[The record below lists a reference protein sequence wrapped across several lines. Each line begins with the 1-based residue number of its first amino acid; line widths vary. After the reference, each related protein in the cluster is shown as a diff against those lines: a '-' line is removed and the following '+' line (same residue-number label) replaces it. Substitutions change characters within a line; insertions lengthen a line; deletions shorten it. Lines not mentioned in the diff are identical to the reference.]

1 MKKLF
6 ILLLMI
12 SSELIAQQTEFIIGA
27 EHVSA
32 MGRFGGY
39 GGVPHSPE
47 YWNNVKAFGLNW
59 AGLKYSQ
66 VYQTYGSVPVS
77 NILNDIIRAEQNG
90 IKVFI
95 YNGFDRDEAG
105 NHYYPKRWL
114 YQVEDVGNE
123 FDDFNNRET
132 GTNALPPGD
141 EDALLH
147 WSLAPQDSSDLNY
160 WRLIPGFHNS
170 GLVASDLREKNP
182 QMDGQ
187 KYYLKIKM
195 RLPLATAFEN
205 VPICT
210 VKVHY
215 KEGSELGGVVSAN
228 QFSNNDW
235 KEITVLCFMKT
246 PEGPIDCLPNNRSDI
261 NNLPDTSEIN
271 QIPNYIPNEE
281 VTFTPYDYQIY
292 WNGTAPYNYTV
303 DLDYIAVDDI
313 NAHQLYTGFFDE
325 RIQDFAINYKN
336 EAGVINFQIWD
347 EPFRENLF
355 IVKKIQSILYNAGVG
370 NKEPI
375 CYRAFF
381 DEPVPNK
388 KFLYESNMQVLL
400 STIYPIP
407 YYFYGTADTFVKPG
421 EANYTN
427 RLQSRLQS
435 HLISPLRGLI
445 NEAANFEKPFWF
457 TVQAHKWA
465 VRPTPNNPAGQMWHR
480 EPSAY
485 EIKAMANLAVC
496 YGAKGIIY
504 YLYAHNYKNRDEIA
518 GLYYHDTNNFNG
530 SPRYL
535 DEYNYPKWET
545 IKQLNQNLSVI
556 GDELLSLKWQDKAW
570 SILNAQPESSYITNL
585 QSYYDSIPDP
595 QLETFV
601 ELSEFKKINEEQND
615 NLEYFFIVNR
625 RTLQGETRD
634 IRVHYDKSATNP
646 DNWQNWIIKEV
657 GTDSF
662 WVDGETG
669 EFTAYYTEGE
679 GKLYSLEPV
688 VMGGGN
694 LEIDE
699 TIFRTVE
706 LKEDLTVESGATLTL
721 NADYYCYGNII
732 LNGGKII
739 GNGKLVF
746 HKNKR
751 ITTAN

>member
-6 ILLLMI
+6 ILILML
-12 SSELIAQQTEFIIGA
+12 SGVLTAQQTEFIIGA

-32 MGRFGGY
+32 MGRFDGY
-39 GGVPHSPE
+39 GGVPHNTE
-47 YWNNVKAFGLNW
+47 YWNKVKEFGLNW

-77 NILNDIIRAEQNG
+77 NILNDISRAEQNG

-105 NHYYPKRWL
+105 NHYYPKRWV
-114 YQVEDVGNE
+114 YQVEKAGDSNVDFLNINTVLNDNDDGATTHWDLALDQNPYNYIRLLPGQVPYWQVVGN
-123 FDDFNNRET
+123 
-132 GTNALPPGD
+132 
-141 EDALLH
+141 
-147 WSLAPQDSSDLNY
+147 
-160 WRLIPGFHNS
+160 
-170 GLVASDLREKNP
+170 LREQNL

-195 RLPLATAFEN
+195 RLPLATTFEN

-215 KEGSELGGVVSAN
+215 KEGSELGGIVSAN

-246 PEGPIDCLPNNRSDI
+246 PEGPVDCIPNNPSDI
-261 NNLPDTSEIN
+261 YNLPDTSEIN

-292 WNGTAPYNYTV
+292 WNSTAPYNYTL
-303 DLDYIAVDDI
+303 DIDYIAVDDV
-313 NAHQLYTGFFDE
+313 NAHRLYEGEFDA

-336 EAGVINFQIWD
+336 EAGIINFQVWD

-421 EANYTN
+421 EPNYTD

-445 NEAANFEKPFWF
+445 NESVNFEKPFWF

-465 VRPTPNNPAGQMWHR
+465 VIPTPNNPAGQMWHR

-485 EIKAMANLAVC
+485 EIKVMANLAVC

-504 YLYAHNYKNRDEIA
+504 YLYAHNYKNRNEIA

-535 DEYNYPKWET
+535 DEYNYPKWKT
-545 IKQLNQNLSVI
+545 IKQLNQNLALI
-556 GDELLSLKWQDKAW
+556 GNELLSLKWRDKVW
-570 SILNAQPESSYITNL
+570 SIHNGQPNSGYITHL
-585 QSYYDSIPDP
+585 QSLNGSNPDP
-595 QLETFV
+595 REETYI

-625 RTLQGETRD
+625 RTLQDDARD
-634 IRVHYDKSATNP
+634 IRVQYDKSATNP

-662 WVDGETG
+662 WIDVEIGG
-669 EFTAYYTEGE
+669 FTTYYTEGE
-679 GKLYSLEPV
+679 GKLFRLEPV

-699 TIFRTVE
+699 IILGTVE
-706 LKEDLTVESGATLTL
+706 LKEDLTIESGVTLTL
-721 NADYYCYGNII
+721 NADYNCYGNIT
-732 LNGGKII
+732 LNGGKIV

-746 HKNKR
+746 HNNKR
-751 ITTAN
+751 ITTVN